1 MSKEVLEK
9 AFEKTKEIE
18 EKQMKKLRLAEN
30 IGRSSLA
37 LALQLP
43 WTPPQF
49 GLSLS
54 SCLGSLPF
62 TWVNALG
69 VMFLANILYIK
80 FKSK

>member
-30 IGRSSLA
+30 AGRI
-37 LALQLP
+37 
-43 WTPPQF
+43 
-49 GLSLS
+49 
-54 SCLGSLPF
+54 LGITTAIAMDTTAVWLIVKFMLGVAAF

-69 VMFLANILYIK
+69 VMLLLNILYIK
-80 FKSK
+80 LKK